1 MWIVSRNMP
10 YRFKSVV
17 LFLKITMAIM
27 TILLFTLIYNKNMI
41 RVSQEGAKYLII
53 ERLKA
58 LFKVKKKIKK
68 KNYDFSMVFI
78 RHK

>member
-1 MWIVSRNMP
+1 
-10 YRFKSVV
+10 
-17 LFLKITMAIM
+17 M

-58 LFKVKKKIKK
+58 LFKVKKKKLKK
-68 KNYDFSMVFI
+68 KNYNFSMVFI

>member
-1 MWIVSRNMP
+1 
-10 YRFKSVV
+10 
-17 LFLKITMAIM
+17 M

-58 LFKVKKKIKK
+58 LFKVKKK

>member
-1 MWIVSRNMP
+1 
-10 YRFKSVV
+10 
-17 LFLKITMAIM
+17 M

>member
-1 MWIVSRNMP
+1 MS

-58 LFKVKKKIKK
+58 LFKVKKKLKK
-68 KNYDFSMVFI
+68 KLRF
-78 RHK
+78 

>member
-1 MWIVSRNMP
+1 
-10 YRFKSVV
+10 
-17 LFLKITMAIM
+17 M

-58 LFKVKKKIKK
+58 LFKVKKKKK